1 MQWLVTGR
9 EKLESI
15 EEGEEFEEAAGED
28 EEGLSAG
35 PDDEVDG
42 KWAKGA
48 REYLEAGQADSAD
61 SESNVQGGDAVE
73 SSLRIPGAVR
83 QRAVHALRLRRATL

>member
-15 EEGEEFEEAAGED
+15 EEGEEFEGNAGED

-35 PDDEVDG
+35 PDDEVG
-42 KWAKGA
+42 GQWAKGA
-48 REYLEAGQADSAD
+48 REYLEAGQADS
-61 SESNVQGGDAVE
+61 ESNVQGGNAVR
-73 SSLRIPGAVR
+73 SSLPIPGAVR
-83 QRAVHALRLRRATL
+83 QRAVHALRRRRATL